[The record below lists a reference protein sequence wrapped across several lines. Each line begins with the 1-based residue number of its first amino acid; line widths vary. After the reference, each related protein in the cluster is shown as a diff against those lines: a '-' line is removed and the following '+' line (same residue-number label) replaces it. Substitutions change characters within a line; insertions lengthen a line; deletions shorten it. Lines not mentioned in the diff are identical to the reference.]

1 MDPHIEASQEYN
13 TLRQE
18 LLEAKRYVFERPLAI
33 TAIAAIGLQSFEKPQ
48 HIALPFA
55 ISLLTLFNYWFTVN
69 RLQSAAR
76 IVAYVNLVLEPGARL
91 RWVGWETSLRCYR
104 QWLGSR
110 TEREARDYVDAN
122 LERSAAPD
130 ALMYYPPVYYFHEA
144 LMAFASVLAAV
155 QLTQD
160 ATLWAWMFSVGAAA
174 LGAWSIWYFV
184 RWRPGRLR
192 TAIERNRVIW
202 QAALAEPLAEALKT
216 SAATSGPSQ

>member
-1 MDPHIEASQEYN
+1 MGLHIEASQEYN

-33 TAIAAIGLQSFEKPQ
+33 TAIAAIGLQYFDKPQ

-55 ISLLTLFNYWFTVN
+55 ISLLTLFNFWFTVN

-76 IVAYVNLVLEPGARL
+76 IVAYISLVLEPGADL

-104 QWLGSR
+104 QWLKSK
-110 TEREARDYVDAN
+110 TEREARGFVDAN
-122 LERSAAPD
+122 LERSAVPK
-130 ALMYYPPVYYFHEA
+130 ALIYYPPVYYFHEA
-144 LMAFASVLAAV
+144 LMVFASVLGAL
-155 QLTQD
+155 QLIQG
-160 ATLWAWMFSVGAAA
+160 ASLWAWMFSVGAAA

-184 RWRPGRLR
+184 RWRPARLR

-202 QAALAEPLAEALKT
+202 QAALAEPFAEPVET
-216 SAATSGPSQ
+216 SAASAGPS